1 MARPRIVFNH
11 VGLCVA
17 DTARSRRFYEGLLG
31 FTYWWELEP
40 PDEGT
45 GQLLQLDK
53 PIGLHA
59 TYLVRDGLVLELLAY
74 SHRVLRAGSDR
85 VMDQVGLTHLSL
97 SVSDLGEL
105 LAAVERFGGSIVEGN
120 VTDKSA
126 MVRDPDGQLLELLGR
141 VARCPAAAPRRRH
154 ECNDL
159 GMTPAADP
167 VDADPDPHI
176 VLGIIGDPGA
186 AFSLAR
192 ELADTEL
199 HCELDQRLPGARWCV
214 EVMEH
219 RLVQPPA
226 TDAQI
231 VKAARK
237 TLLEKGW
244 DVVICLT
251 DLPLHVDQRPV
262 VAHANPVRN
271 VAIVSV
277 PALGAMGGRHR
288 IRETIVRLLVR
299 LIAGSAELHHSKGDG
314 GRRSSR
320 RLTVQRV
327 RELGSDPADEAFLY
341 TARVLTGNLTL
352 ISGMVAA
359 NQPWRLSLRLSRAL
373 TGAVAAGVFG
383 LVTADIW
390 RLADAFGLLRLA
402 GTALVSVSATV
413 VTLIVGAELWEP
425 MVARAVRKQVI
436 LFNIVTVITVL
447 IGVTVLYVAL
457 YVLALGASFWF
468 VMPQIW
474 RDQVGHPAT
483 LRDYFE
489 LAWLISSLAM
499 IGGALGAALE
509 SDDAVREAA
518 SSSTPTTRTRSRR
531 RPDSDG
537 SISRK
542 CSARR
547 RCGSESSAPFR

>member
-1 MARPRIVFNH
+1 MVP
-11 VGLCVA
+11 
-17 DTARSRRFYEGLLG
+17 
-31 FTYWWELEP
+31 
-40 PDEGT
+40 
-45 GQLLQLDK
+45 
-53 PIGLHA
+53 A
-59 TYLVRDGLVLELLAY
+59 T
-74 SHRVLRAGSDR
+74 
-85 VMDQVGLTHLSL
+85 
-97 SVSDLGEL
+97 
-105 LAAVERFGGSIVEGN
+105 
-120 VTDKSA
+120 
-126 MVRDPDGQLLELLGR
+126 
-141 VARCPAAAPRRRH
+141 
-154 ECNDL
+154 
-159 GMTPAADP
+159 DP
-167 VDADPDPHI
+167 VHADPDPHI
-176 VLGIIGDPGA
+176 VLGIVAVPGA

-192 ELADTEL
+192 ELADSEL
-199 HCELDQRLPGARWCV
+199 ACELDQRLPGARWCIEVV
-214 EVMEH
+214 EG

-226 TDAQI
+226 TDADI

-237 TLLEKGW
+237 TLLDKGW
-244 DVVICLT
+244 DVVVCLT
-251 DLPLHVDQRPV
+251 DLPLHVEQRPV

-277 PALGAMGGRHR
+277 PALGAMGARHR

-299 LIAGSAELHHSKGDG
+299 LIGTAEQ
-314 GRRSSR
+314 RRAAAHGASRESR
-320 RLTVQRV
+320 RVTMQRV
-327 RELGSDPADEAFLY
+327 RELGSDPADEAFFY

-383 LVTADIW
+383 LLTADIW
-390 RLADAFGLLRLA
+390 RLSDAYGWPRLV
-402 GTALVSVSATV
+402 GTALVSIGGTV
-413 VTLIVGAELWEP
+413 ATLIIGAELWESTLN
-425 MVARAVRKQVI
+425 RAVRKQVI

-509 SDDAVREAA
+509 SDDAVRAA
-518 SSSTPTTRTRSRR
+518 AYVQH
-531 RPDSDG
+531 PDDEDE
-537 SISRK
+537 IEK
-542 CSARR
+542 A
-547 RCGSESSAPFR
+547 A